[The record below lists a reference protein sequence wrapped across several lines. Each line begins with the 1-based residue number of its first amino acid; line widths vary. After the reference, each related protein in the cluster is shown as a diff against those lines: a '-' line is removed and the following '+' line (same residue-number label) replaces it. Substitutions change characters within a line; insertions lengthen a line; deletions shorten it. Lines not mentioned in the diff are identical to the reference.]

1 MPAQTLPPVDDGG
14 EEIDMDMFSMMLEK
28 QLDQSLSV
36 PVGQEPEEEEYEEE
50 EEEDDFLFS
59 GLTDGDPPS
68 GAPIS
73 LYQYAGGASHD
84 DDDYS
89 SSDDSDE
96 D

>member
-50 EEEDDFLFS
+50 EEEDDFLFQRA
-59 GLTDGDPPS
+59 DRWRPS
-68 GAPIS
+68 F
-73 LYQYAGGASHD
+73 GGS
-84 DDDYS
+84 YIVVPVCRWCQS
-89 SSDDSDE
+89 R
-96 D
+96 